1 MAGGARPGAGNPG
14 INIDR
19 VIRYDEVNG
28 EQVGRSIADIVVE
41 TMAVGGFLHDAAA
54 KVGYPVETLR
64 EWRKLGA
71 HCLAAILAGT
81 KRRSEM
87 TAHQKRCM
95 ELVHRMDKAEAE
107 ARTSLLALARG
118 VATGG
123 LIRTETTVKTITPTV
138 EGKAAS
144 EPVEVERVTRTI
156 EAAPDGHMLGWL
168 LSHRWPADFGRT
180 RVEVT
185 GEGGGPVRVDARPII
200 DVITQHLADIR
211 TARDETDPARLDA
224 LVAGNGNGSHAEG

>member
-1 MAGGARPGAGNPG
+1 MGGARKGAGNPG
-14 INIDR
+14 INIDKA
-19 VIRYDEVNG
+19 IRFDEVDG

-71 HCLAAILAGT
+71 RCLAEILAGT
-81 KRRSEM
+81 RRRSEM

-95 ELVHRMDKAEAE
+95 ELVHRMDRAEAE

-118 VATGG
+118 LATGG
-123 LIRTETTVKTITPTV
+123 LTRTETTVKTITPV
-138 EGKAAS
+138 VNGEKAA
-144 EPVEVERVTRTI
+144 EPVEVERTTRTV
-156 EAAPDGHMLGWL
+156 EAAPDAHMVSWL

-185 GEGGGPVRVDARPII
+185 GEGGGPVQVDARPII

-211 TARDETDPARLDA
+211 AAREETAPERLDA
-224 LVAGNGNGSHAEG
+224 IVAGNGNGNHASD